1 MTVLTQLKQKK
12 DHRNVHVPVPKLPTV
27 DEVRKAIPPHCFEKN
42 LVTSI
47 RYLIQDYV
55 LLAALYM
62 VVPYAEQ
69 YLGVVGYLA
78 WLWVFG
84 IVACALFVV
93 GHDCGHGTFSE
104 YEWVNDICGHLAH
117 APLMAPYWPWQ
128 KSHRQH
134 HQYTSH
140 VEKDRGHPWITEDHY
155 VQRPWYERWFAAF
168 PLSGW
173 IRWNPVY
180 TIIGKPDGS
189 HFWPWSRLFTTTE
202 DRVKCVVSG
211 VACVICSLV
220 ALHMVD
226 YSAYNWVKYYYIPLL
241 FQGLILVI
249 ITYLQH
255 TDDEIE
261 VYEHDEWT
269 FVRGQTQT
277 IDRTYGLG
285 IDYIMHNITD
295 GHVAH
300 HFFFTKIPHYHL
312 LEATDAVKKILE
324 PLKGTPY
331 EYKSKTNYDFFFRY
345 LQQNFRLDYL
355 TYKSKGVMQYR
366 VGLEA
371 QQNKAK

>member
-1 MTVLTQLKQKK
+1 MAARTTDEQ
-12 DHRNVHVPVPKLPTV
+12 NNNPVPKLPTV

-69 YLGVVGYLA
+69 YLGVVGYL
-78 WLWVFG
+78 
-84 IVACALFVV
+84 
-93 GHDCGHGTFSE
+93 T
-104 YEWVNDICGHLAH
+104 
-117 APLMAPYWPWQ
+117 
-128 KSHRQH
+128 
-134 HQYTSH
+134 
-140 VEKDRGHPWITEDHY
+140 
-155 VQRPWYERWFAAF
+155 
-168 PLSGW
+168 
-173 IRWNPVY
+173 WNPVY

-202 DRVKCVVSG
+202 DRVKCV
-211 VACVICSLV
+211 V

-261 VYEHDEWT
+261 VIALIRVADLALRSEVQRRRLFVWKMHCFRKRDQLIDHDDQRLILQVYEHDEWT
-269 FVRGQTQT
+269 F
-277 IDRTYGLG
+277 
-285 IDYIMHNITD
+285 
-295 GHVAH
+295 
-300 HFFFTKIPHYHL
+300 
-312 LEATDAVKKILE
+312 ILE